1 MAYKSILTVLSAQS
15 RAQRLFSAAAE
26 LALAQDAHLDALCL
40 GFDRVQVGYSYIEA
54 GAALLE
60 ANHER
65 AKEDALAV
73 EAEAQKAAAAQPA
86 GLRYSIDTAVTMPGS
101 TTELIGPRARFSDL
115 LVLDRPYGEGR
126 LPEEEAI
133 TEAGLFEGRAPVLI
147 LPENAS
153 MTKPKCVVL
162 AWNQSE
168 EATVAAR
175 RALPFLR
182 QAEKVVITV
191 IDPPKQGPER
201 SDPGGPLC
209 NLLAHHGVKAEV
221 AVLSKVKSRVSNV
234 LLDHIQDRDA
244 DLLVMGAYGHSRFR
258 EAILGGA
265 TRNMLE
271 NAQIPVLMA
280 H

>member
-1 MAYKSILTVLSAQS
+1 MAYKSILTVLSSQS
-15 RAQRLFSAAAE
+15 RAERIFTAAAD
-26 LALAQDAHLDALCL
+26 LAVAQDAHLEALCL

-73 EAEAQKAAAAQPA
+73 EAAAKKAAASQPES
-86 GLRYSIDTAVTMPGS
+86 LRCTIETAVTMPGS
-101 TTELIGPRARFSDL
+101 TTELIGPRSRFSDL
-115 LVLDRPYGEGR
+115 LILDKPYGKGR

-133 TEAGLFEGRAPVLI
+133 TEAGLFEGRAPVLM
-147 LPENAS
+147 LPEGSAV
-153 MTKPKCVVL
+153 TKPKCIVL

-175 RALPFLR
+175 RALPFMR
-182 QAEKVVITV
+182 QAENVVITV
-191 IDPPKQGPER
+191 IDPPKHGPER

-209 NLLAHHGVKAEV
+209 KLLSHHGVRAEV
-221 AVLSKVKSRVSNV
+221 SVLTKTKPRVSDV
-234 LLDHIQDRDA
+234 LLGQIQDRNA

-265 TRNMLE
+265 TRNILE
-271 NAQIPVLMA
+271 QADIPVLMA